1 MNKLSSYA
9 FCFIVILIGLNL
21 IGSCNYNRKIK
32 DNSVIEEDS
41 CVYGINDTI
50 DTLIIE
56 EVDSDNLVQGTLSP
70 MLSMFAPTETPRIC
84 LLPLLML
91 ASNIVNDKL

>member
-1 MNKLSSYA
+1 MNKLSAYA

-21 IGSCNYNRKIK
+21 IGTCNDNRKTK

-41 CVYGINDTI
+41 CVCGINDTI

-56 EVDSDNLVQGTLSP
+56 EVDSNDLILDTLSP
-70 MLSMFAPTETPRIC
+70 IAGYCCT
-84 LLPLLML
+84 
-91 ASNIVNDKL
+91 D

>member
-1 MNKLSSYA
+1 MNKLSAYA

-21 IGSCNYNRKIK
+21 IGTCNDNRKTK

-41 CVYGINDTI
+41 CVCGIDDTI

-56 EVDSDNLVQGTLSP
+56 EVNSNDSIRDTLS
-70 MLSMFAPTETPRIC
+70 SIAGYDCT
-84 LLPLLML
+84 
-91 ASNIVNDKL
+91 D